1 MEKPIDNSV
10 RGMCMN
16 QFIIPLESL
25 SIPETLFRIIEVNS
39 RNKMIE
45 NDQVALFKTFVFLM
59 V

>member
-16 QFIIPLESL
+16 QFIIPFESL
-25 SIPETLFRIIEVNS
+25 SNPVILFRIIDINS

-45 NDQVALFKTFVFLM
+45 NDQAALFKTLVFLM